1 MPLLPEA
8 EAVMTAMANA
18 YPDIGGAATDVDEIR
33 AAVAAIP
40 PVDAPVTEVGSVE
53 DCSIALADGRTAP
66 ARVYRP
72 SAPEAA
78 PAVAAFFHGG
88 GWVLGSVDGHDPGC
102 RDLCALTGAIVVS
115 VEYERAPE
123 SPFPRM
129 PEDAYAATRWV
140 AEHAARL
147 GGDPE
152 RIWVAGD
159 SAGGNLAAAVALM
172 ARDRGGPELRL
183 QLLVYPVTDAG
194 FDTRS
199 YREYGDR
206 YFLTERRMRWYW
218 DRYAPAAADRANPY
232 AAPLRARDL
241 SRLPPAFVVTAE
253 CDPLRDEGEAYAARL
268 AEAGTPTTLRRFDGT
283 FHGFFMLG
291 HVLGC
296 ARAANEEVYAAV
308 RAALEARPG

>member
-1 MPLLPEA
+1 VPLCPEA
-8 EAVMTAMANA
+8 EAVMTAMARA

-53 DCSIALADGRTAP
+53 ERSIPLADGRSAA

-72 SAPEAA
+72 PAAAA
-78 PAVAAFFHGG
+78 PSVVAFFHGG

-140 AEHAARL
+140 AEHAATL
-147 GGDPE
+147 GGDAE
-152 RIWVAGD
+152 RVWVAGD

-172 ARDRGGPELRL
+172 ARDRGGPDLRL

-194 FDTRS
+194 FDTPS
-199 YREYGDR
+199 YREYGDG

-218 DRYAPAAADRANPY
+218 DRYAPAVDDRANPY
-232 AAPLRARDL
+232 AAPLRTRDL
-241 SRLPPAFVVTAE
+241 SGLPPALVVTAE

-268 AEAGTPTTLRRFDGT
+268 AEAGTPATLRRFEGT

-291 HVLGC
+291 HVLRC
-296 ARAANEEVYAAV
+296 ARAANQEVYAAV
-308 RAALEARPG
+308 RAALEA